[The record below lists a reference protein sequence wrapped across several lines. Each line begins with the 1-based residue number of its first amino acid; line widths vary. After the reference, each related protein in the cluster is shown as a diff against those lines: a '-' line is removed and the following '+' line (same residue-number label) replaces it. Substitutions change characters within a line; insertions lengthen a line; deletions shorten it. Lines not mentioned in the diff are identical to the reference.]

1 MLLFLRGEYMKKY
14 KIVTMHKENKD
25 ITVETGNVFS
35 FPRHTHSYYEMT
47 LYQYIDG
54 TIFVNDCVIK
64 PQKYIIVLVVPT
76 DFHNIDI
83 NEGCIAKYTKVS
95 FTADCFEK
103 NTLPET
109 SMYLE
114 FDEGDDFAFKV
125 FDELCH
131 NISNNDYK
139 RALVNTAVC
148 ILKQR
153 GRSIEDFLQNY
164 NFGYGMEAVKIINEN
179 FNENLTLSSVAE
191 LLNITPQHLSNSF
204 KTDIGMN
211 FSEYLIN
218 FRLRHAEKLLLETD
232 ESVTKI
238 CDMCGYKNFSHFLR
252 SFKKAYGKS
261 PLNLRKNK

>member
-1 MLLFLRGEYMKKY
+1 MGTY
-14 KIVTMHKENKD
+14 KIITMHKPNKD
-25 ITVETGNVFS
+25 ITVETGNMYSFS
-35 FPRHTHSYYEMT
+35 RHTHSYYEMT
-47 LYQYIDG
+47 LYQKLEG
-54 TIFVNDCVIK
+54 TIFVNDQSIK
-64 PQKYIIVLVVPT
+64 PQKYIVVLVAPS

-83 NEGCIAKYTKVS
+83 NDNCRAKYTKVS
-95 FTADCFEK
+95 FTADSFDK
-103 NTLPET
+103 NILPET

-114 FDEGDDFAFKV
+114 FDESEDFVFKV
-125 FDELCH
+125 FNELCGKLP
-131 NISNNDYK
+131 SQDYK
-139 RALVNTAVC
+139 KALVNTAVC

-153 GRSIEDFLQNY
+153 GRRIEDFLQNY
-164 NFGYGMEAVKIINEN
+164 NSGYGMEAVKIINEN
-179 FNENLTLSSVAE
+179 FSENLTLSTVAE
-191 LLNITPQHLSNSF
+191 FLNITPQHLSNSF